1 MTDHHSSKEQWI
13 QTEGAGLLVRPEYVS
28 SASSAWFFPG
38 TWNGAVV
45 PVGSGGRGTAWFI
58 QSQESW
64 VLRWYAR
71 GGLVA
76 RLSRSSY
83 LYTGS
88 NAVRSVA
95 EFRLI
100 NTLFE
105 QGLPVPKPVGAYY
118 ELSRP
123 PVYRA
128 AIVTCRLMN
137 ARSLT
142 DYLGCDNPE
151 LWEEVGRVVRR
162 FHRFGVDHADLNC
175 DNILVT
181 DEGVFLIDFDRG
193 RLRSNNGRWQRNNLS
208 RLRRSV
214 DKLTSGDTQAGLTNA
229 LWQAL
234 LEGYNNASAPAPGR

>member
-13 QTEGAGLLVRPEYVS
+13 QIERAGLLVRPEYAE
-28 SASSAWFFPG
+28 SASSTWFFPG
-38 TWNGAVV
+38 TWNGAAV

-58 QSQESW
+58 QSKESW

-83 LYTGS
+83 LYTGL

-118 ELSRP
+118 EPTGFLG
-123 PVYRA
+123 YRA
-128 AIVTCRLMN
+128 AILTRRLMN

-142 DYLGCDNPE
+142 DYLECDNPA
-151 LWEEVGRVVRR
+151 LWAEVGRVIRR
-162 FHRFGVDHADLNC
+162 FHRFGVDHATVQVEYGEAC
-175 DNILVT
+175 I
-181 DEGVFLIDFDRG
+181 DE
-193 RLRSNNGRWQRNNLS
+193 
-208 RLRRSV
+208 
-214 DKLTSGDTQAGLTNA
+214 
-229 LWQAL
+229 
-234 LEGYNNASAPAPGR
+234 APATGREGHTA